1 MIRTFLKFLLLAVI
15 LVLIQVTVFN
25 NICLFGV
32 AVPMVFIYV
41 ILRLPLTLST
51 GWVLTV
57 SFLLGLTVDIFSN
70 TQGMNSL
77 ACTLLGAARRPVL
90 GLYFP
95 REDELANPEPSMSS
109 LGVPVYVK
117 YALSM
122 ALIYCTLIFIIEAFT
137 FFNPL
142 QLLLR
147 ILCSTILS
155 TLLILAVDGLSTKRH
170 AKRL

>member
-1 MIRTFLKFLLLAVI
+1 MIRTFLKFLLLALI
-15 LVLIQVTVFN
+15 LILIQVTVFN

-57 SFLLGLTVDIFSN
+57 AFLMGLTVDVFSD
-70 TQGMNSL
+70 TQGMNAL
-77 ACTLLGAARRPVL
+77 ACTILGAVRRPVL

-95 REDELANPEPSMSS
+95 REDELANPEPTMVS

-122 ALIYCTLIFIIEAFT
+122 TLIYCTLIFLIEAFS
-137 FFNPL
+137 FFNIL
-142 QLLLR
+142 RLVLR
-147 ILCSTILS
+147 IIFSTILS
-155 TLLILAVDGLSTKRH
+155 TLLILAVDGLTTKRY

>member
-1 MIRTFLKFLLLAVI
+1 MIRTFLKFLLLALI

-57 SFLLGLTVDIFSN
+57 SFLLGLTVDVFSD

-77 ACTLLGAARRPVL
+77 ACTILAVLRRPVL

-95 REDELANPEPSMSS
+95 REDELANPEPSMVS

-122 ALIYCTLIFIIEAFT
+122 TLIYCTLIFLIEAFT
-137 FFNPL
+137 FFN
-142 QLLLR
+142 LLR
-147 ILCSTILS
+147 LVLRIVCSTILS
-155 TLLILAVDGLSTKRH
+155 TLLILAVDGLSTRRH

>member
-1 MIRTFLKFLLLAVI
+1 MIRTFLKFLLLALI
-15 LVLIQVTVFN
+15 LILIQVTVFN

-57 SFLLGLTVDIFSN
+57 AFLMGLTVDVFSD

-77 ACTLLGAARRPVL
+77 ACTILGAVRRPVL

-95 REDELANPEPSMSS
+95 REDELANPEPTMVS

-122 ALIYCTLIFIIEAFT
+122 TLIYCTLIFLIEAFS
-137 FFNPL
+137 FFNIL
-142 QLLLR
+142 RLVLR
-147 ILCSTILS
+147 IIFSTILS
-155 TLLILAVDGLSTKRH
+155 TLLILAVDGLTTKRY

>member
-41 ILRLPLTLST
+41 IYRLPLTLST

-57 SFLLGLTVDIFSN
+57 AFLLGLTVDIFSD

-77 ACTLLGAARRPVL
+77 ACTILAVLRRPVL

-95 REDELANPEPSMSS
+95 REDELANPEPTMVS

-117 YALSM
+117 YALTLT
-122 ALIYCTLIFIIEAFT
+122 LIYCTLIFLIEAFAL
-137 FFNPL
+137 FHPL
-142 QLLLR
+142 RLVLR
-147 ILCSTILS
+147 IICSTVLS
-155 TLLILAVDGLSTKRH
+155 TLLILAVDGLSTKRY

>member
-1 MIRTFLKFLLLAVI
+1 MIRTFLKFLLLALI

-57 SFLLGLTVDIFSN
+57 AFLLGLTVDVFSD

-77 ACTLLGAARRPVL
+77 ACTILAALRRPVL

-95 REDELANPEPSMSS
+95 REDELANPEPSMVS

-117 YALSM
+117 YALTM
-122 ALIYCTLIFIIEAFT
+122 TLIYCTLIFLIEAFT
-137 FFNPL
+137 FFN
-142 QLLLR
+142 LLR
-147 ILCSTILS
+147 LVLRIVCSTILS
-155 TLLILAVDGLSTKRH
+155 TLLILAVDGLSTRRH

>member
-1 MIRTFLKFLLLAVI
+1 MIRTFLKFLLLALI

-41 ILRLPLTLST
+41 ILRLPLTLSS

-57 SFLLGLTVDIFSN
+57 SFLLGLTVDVFSD

-77 ACTLLGAARRPVL
+77 ACTILAVLRRPVL

-95 REDELANPEPSMSS
+95 REDELANPEPSMVS

-117 YALSM
+117 YALTM
-122 ALIYCTLIFIIEAFT
+122 TLIYCTLIFLIEAFT
-137 FFNPL
+137 FFN
-142 QLLLR
+142 LLR
-147 ILCSTILS
+147 LALRIVCSTILS
-155 TLLILAVDGLSTKRH
+155 TLLILAVDGLSTRRH